1 MAFKMKAGSE
11 GPFKKNFPSAF
22 KQNDEDLF
30 ATKNKK
36 KAERKYRKAEKKL
49 QKAEKAVDE
58 GKFKKAIR
66 KTDKAGKKQWA
77 ADYYDYSAKTLDKKL
92 ANVDRRAEI
101 KASAGDKQS
110 QEFLKGQRY
119 KSRNK

>member
-1 MAFKMKAGSE
+1 MKAGPE

-22 KQNDEDLF
+22 KQDEDF
-30 ATKNKK
+30 WVTKNEK

-49 QKAEKAVDE
+49 QKAEKAVDQ

-66 KTDKAGKKQWA
+66 KVRKADRKYWA
-77 ADYYDYSAKTLDKKL
+77 GSYYDYNARTLDEKL

-110 QEFLKGQRY
+110 QEFLEGPRY